1 MIKPDADGRWPVLL
15 MPGPTASGK
24 TELALRL
31 ADRLPV
37 ALISVDS
44 ALVYRQLDIGT
55 AKPDADTLRR
65 YPHALVNI
73 RDPAVAYS
81 VAEFRD
87 DALTAMQAAR
97 DQGRLPVL
105 VGGTMLYFK
114 VLAEGMAQMPSA
126 TPALRA
132 ELTSQLAV
140 EGSAA
145 MHARLAEVDP
155 QAAAGMHPNN
165 RQRILRALEV
175 YHVSGR
181 PISWWWQRQTRAR
194 PAWEQTFAPRYVGLA
209 CGQRALAH
217 ARIAARLEQMLAL
230 GLVDEVAALRARGDL
245 HLDLPALRAV
255 GYRQVWQY
263 LDGDYDHAAMCERVL
278 VATRGLLRRQLTWLR
293 KYEPL
298 LAADE
303 HLVTDLE
310 QAEAHALACL
320 EMPESAIMLLWQS
333 A

>member
-15 MPGPTASGK
+15 LPGPTASGK

-55 AKPDADTLRR
+55 AKPDAETLRR
-65 YPHALVNI
+65 YPHALVDI

-81 VAEFRD
+81 VAEFRE
-87 DALTAMQAAR
+87 DALAAMRAAR

-114 VLAEGMAQMPSA
+114 MLGEGMAEMPSA
-126 TPALRA
+126 TPELRA
-132 ELTSQLAV
+132 ELTTQLAV
-140 EGSAA
+140 EGSLA
-145 MHARLAEVDP
+145 MHARLVEVDP

-175 YHVSGR
+175 YQVSGR
-181 PISWWWQRQTRAR
+181 PISWWWARQAR
-194 PAWEQTFAPRYVGLA
+194 TPPAWELEFAPRHVGLA
-209 CGQRALAH
+209 CAQRSLAH
-217 ARIAARLEQMLAL
+217 ARIAARLEQMLAS
-230 GLVDEVAALRARGDL
+230 GLIDEVASLRARGDL

-263 LDGDYDHAAMCERVL
+263 LGGEHDHTAMRERVL

-293 KYEPL
+293 KYQPL
-298 LAADE
+298 LGAVE
-303 HLVTDLE
+303 HVVTDLE
-310 QAEAHALACL
+310 QAEAHALASL
-320 EMPESAIMLLWQS
+320 AAPESAIMLLWQS
-333 A
+333 G